1 MNTKPI
7 FHLNLTYHACMAR
20 VTLNGF
26 HIAAVDARAA
36 INLAPPINAF
46 LVGKGNALSIEAV
59 PVLTRAGMSSPMDIE
74 VAGSIAALEDGDIVA
89 PEGGGEV
96 VLDVSL
102 RRSLGGQAPSIPM
115 QAVYEFDNEGPAFP
129 ELFRASEVIEDPE
142 PLLDYAMH
150 LRDLFAAADVPGL
163 VREFA
168 PKLRDYAAAYYKTEA
183 ALRDEFVGFVQNTLL
198 PGPMDLSFKKADV
211 VPVSMCEGRIW
222 ELARAPKRPL
232 LSTLPDKDGGQFQ
245 IPVYVG
251 RVGGAL
257 RVVR

>member
-1 MNTKPI
+1 MLAKPI
-7 FHLNLTYHACMAR
+7 FHLSLTFDACMAR

-26 HIAAVDARAA
+26 QLAAVDARAP

-46 LVGKGNALSIEAV
+46 LVGKGNALAIEAV
-59 PVLTRAGMSSPMDIE
+59 PVLTRTGMSSPMDID
-74 VAGSIAALEDGDIVA
+74 VAGSISAFQEGDIVA
-89 PEGGGEV
+89 PDGGGEV

-102 RRSLGGQAPSIPM
+102 RRSLAGQVPSIPI
-115 QAVYEFDNEGPAFP
+115 QVAYAFDNEGPAFP
-129 ELFRASEVIEDPE
+129 ELFRESEVIEDPE
-142 PLLDYAMH
+142 PLLDYAMR
-150 LRDLFAAADVPGL
+150 LRDLFAAADVAGL

-168 PKLRDYAAAYYKTEA
+168 PKLRDYGAAYYETEA
-183 ALRDEFVGFVQNTLL
+183 AMRDEFVGFVQNVLL
-198 PGPMDLSFKKADV
+198 PGPMDLTYKKADI

-251 RVGGAL
+251 RATGEL